1 MKLKQ
6 GIIISEVNGEFVAV
20 PSGDASKN
28 FNGMIR
34 MNRTAAFIAKMLQ
47 IGAGEQEIISALL
60 SEYDVD
66 EEIARE
72 DFVAVL
78 SQFDKLKLLDHE

>member
-20 PSGDASKN
+20 PSGDAGKN

-34 MNRTAAFIAKMLQ
+34 MNRTAAFIARMLQ
-47 IGAGEQEIISALL
+47 NGAGEAEIVSALL

-66 EEIARE
+66 ESIARE
-72 DFVAVL
+72 DCANIL
-78 SQFDKLKLLDHE
+78 SQFDALELLEHE